1 MAITVYW
8 ACLEDEWMAAS
19 EPENVYKKIVSHPS
33 IEKNNNYTRIDYC
46 PAIQE
51 KNKNTFELKSIYS
64 YNFSVNNGQVYTD
77 KFDEVFFKKHVI
89 IRSLE
94 KKMFSFG
101 TKYIFFT
108 DEPSLMASF
117 YEAPFLETNN
127 ITKNCSFIPG
137 TFDIGKWFRNTE
149 FAFYL
154 KDNVNTFV
162 VEKNEVFS
170 YVTFLTDQKINFVQ
184 FAYNPELDKML
195 IDGQNLVSRYG
206 HKKLSSYYKMFKNK
220 KRILKQI
227 KESLV

>member
-1 MAITVYW
+1 
-8 ACLEDEWMAAS
+8 MAAS

-64 YNFSVNNGQVYTD
+64 YNFSVENNQVYTD
-77 KFDEVFFKKHVI
+77 KFDETFFKKHVI

-94 KKMFSFG
+94 QKMFSFG

-108 DEPSLMASF
+108 DEPSLRASF
-117 YEAPFLETNN
+117 YETPFLETNN
-127 ITKNCSFIPG
+127 ITKSCSFIPG

-170 YVTFLTDQKINFVQ
+170 YVTFLTDEKINLVQ
-184 FAYNPELDKML
+184 FAFNPELDKML
-195 IDGQNLVSRYG
+195 IDGQKLVFRYG